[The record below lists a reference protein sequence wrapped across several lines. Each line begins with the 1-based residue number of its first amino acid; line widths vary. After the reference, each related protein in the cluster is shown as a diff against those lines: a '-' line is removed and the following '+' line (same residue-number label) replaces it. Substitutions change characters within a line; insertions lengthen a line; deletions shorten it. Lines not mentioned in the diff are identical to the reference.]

1 MLVANAMVLVLGSG
15 GLLVQAAPSTGGPLV
30 WTMPSGS
37 GGPAVASSVVPSTP
51 PTGTNLSV
59 SLTTTTPAVDVGEPV
74 VLVAVVSG
82 GTPPYSC
89 HWWQNETDLGQ
100 GPCNSW
106 TVSTGATGVPSFSVS
121 AQDATGKRGRS
132 GPLAVPVSPALNA
145 RWASDPQQLEVGL
158 TANFSLLVQNG
169 TGSPACS
176 WWLDGTSIASTG
188 NCTALSLVPSSAGTH
203 VLSVV
208 AKDQASPA
216 ESVQA
221 QVTLT
226 VLPPLV
232 VALSSSVLR
241 PMVGQQVVL
250 AAEVSGGAAPLQFAW
265 TLNGTA
271 IGANGSTFEF
281 LAAHSASYTFQ
292 VTVMDTLGARV
303 QGAPLEVQVASTASP
318 SGGGK
323 ALIALPRISVS
334 FLDMG
339 LVVLVAMGLAL
350 LLFAARRRARSTE
363 GKTSAGTPPRPGGK
377 SSKTGTKA
385 PPMSTAGP
393 SRPPDLP
400 RSPKLPP
407 RPHVPAQQPKGTRAI
422 ASAPARALPPRPA
435 VPGSSAATSSGTA
448 RTEVLK
454 RRPEPDRA
462 PRRAPAAA
470 PHGVGDQGRMPSLG
484 STPRPAPPKVPG
496 VGAGPSRSPALG
508 PSALAGPR
516 AAPDTAP
523 SPPPPML
530 VPGPVPVPVAGVS
543 SLGNT
548 PVGRQTLGEP
558 SGVLSP
564 SEPRVLPEL
573 PSLSSPPPTVPAEAD
588 PASRADGAKE
598 RPPTLPAGPTVTE
611 AATIAVVEPDLPV
624 STGGLGNWE
633 NDDEEMLVGQACP
646 WVPLPSARRSTKPQV
661 PPEMPFT
668 GRPRLP
674 EPPPSSSP
682 TPAFEVA
689 DEDGSPP
696 SSAPMG
702 ARCERCGGS
711 LSTTGEDHRCTP
723 ESEIEDIL
731 SELAREIAARTE
743 RPGDRGS

>member
-1 MLVANAMVLVLGSG
+1 MLVANAMVMALGSG
-15 GLLVQAAPSTGGPLV
+15 GLLVQAAPSTGGSLA
-30 WTMPSGS
+30 WTMPLGS
-37 GGPAVASSVVPSTP
+37 GGPAVATSVTPSTP
-51 PTGTNLSV
+51 PTGANLSI

-106 TVSTGATGVPSFSVS
+106 TVSTGAPGVPSFSVS
-121 AQDATGKRGRS
+121 AQDAAGKRGRS

-145 RWASDPQQLEVGL
+145 RWTSDPQQLEVGL
-158 TANFSLLVQNG
+158 PGNFSLLVQNG
-169 TGSPACS
+169 TGGPACS
-176 WWLDGTSIASTG
+176 WWLDGTSIGSTG

-226 VLPPLV
+226 ILPPLV
-232 VALSSSVLR
+232 VALSSSILR

-303 QGAPLEVQVASTASP
+303 QGAPLEVQVASASSP

-334 FLDMG
+334 LLDMG
-339 LVVLVAMGLAL
+339 LAVLVAMGLAL
-350 LLFAARRRARSTE
+350 LLFAARRGARSTE
-363 GKTSAGTPPRPGGK
+363 GKARAGTPPRPGGK
-377 SSKTGTKA
+377 SSKTGAKA
-385 PPMSTAGP
+385 PPVSTAGP

-400 RSPKLPP
+400 RSPKLPQ
-407 RPHVPAQQPKGTRAI
+407 RPHPPAQKPKGTRAV
-422 ASAPARALPPRPA
+422 APVPARALPPRSA
-435 VPGSSAATSSGTA
+435 VPRSSAAAVSGTA
-448 RTEVLK
+448 PVGILTS
-454 RRPEPDRA
+454 RPEPDRGPRLA
-462 PRRAPAAA
+462 PSAASR
-470 PHGVGDQGRMPSLG
+470 GLGDLG
-484 STPRPAPPKVPG
+484 PRPVRDSSPRPVPPKVRG
-496 VGAGPSRSPALG
+496 VGAGPSRSPAKG

-516 AAPDTAP
+516 AAPEIAP
-523 SPPPPML
+523 SPPPPKPAS
-530 VPGPVPVPVAGVS
+530 VTVREVS
-543 SLGNT
+543 GLGNS
-548 PVGRQTLGEP
+548 PGGRQTLAEP
-558 SGVLSP
+558 SGLVSP
-564 SEPRVLPEL
+564 SEPAVLREL
-573 PSLSSPPPTVPAEAD
+573 PSQNSPLPTSPKGAAPPSPAGDAEARPRAPLAVPAI
-588 PASRADGAKE
+588 
-598 RPPTLPAGPTVTE
+598 TE
-611 AATIAVVEPDLPV
+611 AAPLAVTEPELPV
-624 STGGLGNWE
+624 STGGLEYWE

-646 WVPLPSARRSTKPQV
+646 WVPLPSAKRSTKPQV
-661 PPEMPFT
+661 PPERSFT
-668 GRPRLP
+668 GLPPLP
-674 EPPPSSSP
+674 EPPPSISP
-682 TPAFEVA
+682 TPAFEVT
-689 DEDGSPP
+689 DEGGSPP

-711 LSTTGEDHRCTP
+711 LSTPGEDHRCTP

-731 SELAREIAARTE
+731 SELTREIAARTE